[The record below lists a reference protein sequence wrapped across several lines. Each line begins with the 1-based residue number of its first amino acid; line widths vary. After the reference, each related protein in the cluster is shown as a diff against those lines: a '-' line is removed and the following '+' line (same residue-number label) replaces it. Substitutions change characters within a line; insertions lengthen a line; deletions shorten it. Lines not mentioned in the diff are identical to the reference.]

1 MGYTH
6 YWYRTKEID
15 ANTFVKIKMDFER
28 VLPALTEAGIKLGN
42 GYGIGFPIMNGET
55 ILFNGPGAQGY
66 EGMNFPRVMTVHPDE
81 KPNEKGHHF
90 EFCKT
95 DRRPYDLAVAV
106 FLLIAKH
113 HLQDD
118 LIIRSDGGKRDWKA
132 AEQLYQRVLKDTILH

>member
-6 YWYRTKEID
+6 YWYRPKEIEPI
-15 ANTFVKIKMDFER
+15 TFVKIKMDFER

-42 GYGIGFPIMNGET
+42 GYGLGFPIMNGEM
-55 ILFNGPGAQGY
+55 ILFNGPGSQGY
-66 EGMNFPRVMTVHPDE
+66 EGMNFPRILTLHPDDQ
-81 KPNEKGHHF
+81 PNEQGHHF

-95 DRRPYDLAVAV
+95 DQRPYDLAVTA

-118 LIIRSDGGKRDWKA
+118 LIIRSDKGHSNWEA
-132 AEQLYQRVLKDTILH
+132 AQKLCEPILNYDVA